1 MNLGHSLQV
10 IRDALRADRE
20 RRRAHL
26 PSTET
31 TFLPAALEVIERPV
45 SPTGR
50 ITVWVLLIGLVITA
64 AWLVFGRVDVVVS
77 ASGKTIPT
85 GNIKLIQSAGS
96 GVVRTIYVREG
107 DSVKTGQPLVDLD
120 PTLSGA
126 DLAQAQMALNN
137 DLLDVARN
145 QAIADALAGKG
156 LHFNPP
162 EGLDRQVAA
171 TQRQLIA
178 AQIAEVNATASGLE
192 SARRSAL
199 ADAQGAQAQVAKLTE
214 TVPILAHERENMLD
228 LDKKGYAP
236 GLRLLEL
243 QRQYRQ
249 EVGDRDVA
257 VAQRVKGEAD
267 ARKFADQASETR
279 ALASRTALSD
289 LAKAQADAILRR
301 EEVTK
306 ATAKSHFQRLT
317 APVDGTI
324 QQLALHTIGG
334 VVEPAKALMVVVPSR
349 DGLEVEAKILNKD
362 VGFVHPGQSVAI
374 KLEAF
379 PFTRY
384 GTVAGHIVGVSKD
397 AEQDPKLGP
406 IYVARIALDRTNISV
421 DGRTVPLAA
430 GLAATADIRTG
441 SRRIVSYLLS
451 PLQTSV
457 AQAGRE
463 R

>member
-1 MNLGHSLQV
+1 MNLGHTLQV
-10 IRDALRADRE
+10 IRDALREDKE
-20 RRRAHL
+20 RRAAHQR
-26 PSTET
+26 SAET
-31 TFLPAALEVIERPV
+31 NFLPAALEVIERPV

-50 ITVWVLLIGLVITA
+50 ITAWVLLIGLVITA
-64 AWLVFGRVDVVVS
+64 AWLIFGHVDVVVS
-77 ASGKTIPT
+77 ASGKIIPT

-96 GVVRTIYVREG
+96 GVVRSIYVHEG
-107 DSVKTGQPLVDLD
+107 DVVKAGQPLVDLD

-126 DLAQAQMALNN
+126 DLAQAEKALSN

-145 QAIADALAGKG
+145 QAIADALAGNG

-162 EGLDRQVAA
+162 AGIDPNVAA

-178 AQIAEVNATASGLE
+178 AQIADVNATAAGLE
-192 SARRSAL
+192 SARASAL
-199 ADAQGAQAQVAKLTE
+199 ADAQGAQAQVAKLNE
-214 TVPILAHERENMLD
+214 TGPILARERENMLE

-267 ARKFADQASETR
+267 ARKFADEANETR
-279 ALASRTALSD
+279 ALARRTALSD
-289 LAKAQADAILRR
+289 LAKAQADAILRQ

-334 VVEPAKALMVVVPSR
+334 VVEPAKALMVVVPSS

-362 VGFVHPGQSVAI
+362 VGFVHPGQPVAI

-384 GTVAGHIVGVSKD
+384 GTVAGRIIGVSKD
-397 AEQDPKLGP
+397 AEPDQKLGP
-406 IYVARIALDRTNISV
+406 IYVVRIALNQSSITV
-421 DGRTVPLAA
+421 DGRSVPLSA

-441 SRRIVSYLLS
+441 SRSIISYMMS